1 MKKNLLV
8 RIMLIVL
15 TLAML
20 MSVAACADSDENPN
34 DTTTGGTTA
43 ANPDGSDA
51 VSTGPTAPD
60 PIPNDVKFDGKKM
73 TVLYWSDREH
83 EEFFVEGTSGDPVET
98 AIFDRN
104 TRVEE
109 RLGIEIVWEGQDGDS
124 GYISEYNDRMK
135 TTIDDNQDSEFVV
148 FATYSLSA
156 SAAAINGYAS
166 NLISNTYDNHL
177 NFENNLYWPESLL
190 NEVKFGD
197 NLFFCSGDI
206 SANALYMMY
215 VCFVNTDL
223 LDVHDLQNPQELVE
237 DGNWTYTR
245 FITMCADVWE
255 DLDGDGVKSDGDQF
269 GYMTSGIHSDVWFY
283 GTGAKIAEYNDAGE
297 LRVSTNFDSESTADQ
312 MDKIKNQLNNTNDMI
327 YTDSVLHQRA
337 FGEGRLLFCMDRCR
351 ISFKV
356 FAGEGYE
363 VNYVIVPCP
372 KATAKQ
378 EKYVTIMGNPF
389 TCYGLFNGISN
400 EAKELGSAFLEYYA
414 YQSYLLVTPAVFELS
429 LKVKYVEDEVSGRM
443 YDIVRETL
451 SFDAGRIFN
460 ESLSTIGGQGFMR
473 SYFNP
478 SNSTSWAITSRNKVT
493 PINNKLRVIQETLE
507 QPVQ

>member
-20 MSVAACADSDENPN
+20 VSITACTDSDELGE
-34 DTTTGGTTA
+34 DTTTQASG
-43 ANPDGSDA
+43 DGND
-51 VSTGPTAPD
+51 VNTDPVDTENTLPD
-60 PIPNDVKFDGKKM
+60 PIDASVKWNDKKM
-73 TVLYWSDREH
+73 TVLYWSDVEH
-83 EEFFVEGTSGDPVET
+83 EEFFVETTSGDPVET

-104 TRVEE
+104 SRVED

-124 GYISEYNDRMK
+124 GNNSKFNDRMK
-135 TTIDDNQDSEFVV
+135 TTIDDNQNSEFVV
-148 FATYSLSA
+148 FATYSLTA

-166 NLISNTYDNHL
+166 NLISDSYENHL

-190 NEVKFGD
+190 NEIKFGD

-223 LDVHDLQNPQELVE
+223 LDVFGLQNPQELVE
-237 DGNWTYTR
+237 DGNWTYQK
-245 FITMCADVWE
+245 FITMCENTWM
-255 DLDGDGVKSDGDQF
+255 DLDSDGVKSEGDQF

-283 GTGAKIAEYNDAGE
+283 GTGAKIAEYNADGE
-297 LRVSTNFDSESTADQ
+297 LVVPESFASETTADTL
-312 MDKIKNQLNNTNDMI
+312 DRIKNFLNNTNNMI
-327 YTDSVLHQRA
+327 YTEDTLHQRA
-337 FGEGRLLFCMDRCR
+337 FGDGRLLFCMDRCR

-372 KATAKQ
+372 KSTAKQ
-378 EKYVTIMGNPF
+378 EKYITIMGNPF
-389 TCYGLFNGISN
+389 TCYGLFNGISE

-429 LKVKYVEDEVSGRM
+429 LKVKYVEDSASARM
-443 YDIVRETL
+443 YDIARESL
-451 SFDAGRIFN
+451 SFDAGRIYN
-460 ESLSTIGGQGFMR
+460 ECLAQVGGQGFMR
-473 SYFNP
+473 NFYLP
-478 SNSTSWAITSRNKVT
+478 SNSTSWALTAGNRATTINKALAN
-493 PINNKLRVIQETLE
+493 IQAKLEA
-507 QPVQ
+507 PVD

>member
-1 MKKNLLV
+1 MKKNLFV

-15 TLAML
+15 ALAML
-20 MSVAACADSDENPN
+20 VSVTACADDPEQPEE
-34 DTTTGGTTA
+34 TTPAGTTLA
-43 ANPDGSDA
+43 DPDGSTT
-51 VSTGPTAPD
+51 VTTGPTVPD
-60 PIPNDVKFDGKKM
+60 PIPSDVKFDGKKM

-104 TRVEE
+104 ARVED

-124 GYISEYNDRMK
+124 GNNSKFNDRMK

-148 FATYSLSA
+148 FATYSLTA

-166 NLISNTYDNHL
+166 NLISDSYDNHMD
-177 NFENNLYWPESLL
+177 FENTLYWPQSLL

-223 LDVHDLQNPQELVE
+223 LAIHDLQNPQELVE
-237 DGNWTYTR
+237 DGNWSYTR
-245 FITMCADVWE
+245 FIKMCENVYSDI
-255 DLDGDGVKSDGDQF
+255 DSDGVKSEGDQF

-283 GTGAKIAEYNDAGE
+283 GTGAKIAEYNAEGK
-297 LRVSTNFDSESTADQ
+297 LTVSENFASESTNDALDR
-312 MDKIKNQLNNTNDMI
+312 IKNQLNNTNDMI

-372 KATAKQ
+372 KATTSQ
-378 EKYVTIMGNPF
+378 ENYVTIMGNPF
-389 TCYGLFNGISN
+389 TCYGLFNGISE
-400 EAKELGSAFLEYYA
+400 EAKELGSAFIEYYA

-429 LKVKYVEDEVSGRM
+429 LKVKYVEDPVSGRM
-443 YDIVRETL
+443 YDIVRESL
-451 SFDAGRIFN
+451 SFDAGRIYN
-460 ESLSTIGGQGFMR
+460 ECLAQVGGQGFMR
-473 SYFNP
+473 NFYLP
-478 SNSTSWAITSRNKVT
+478 SNGTSWAITAGNRAQT
-493 PINNKLRVIQETLE
+493 INNALEKIQKQLE
-507 QPVQ
+507 EPLA